1 MSYVKSVSGSDYR
14 FLVRGVMLYHTCPWL
29 NLLNGPLMFK
39 RRYVTLLPLFVLL
52 AACSSKPKPTETETT
67 TGTPSGGFLLEPQ
80 HNVMQM
86 GGDFANNPNAQQFI
100 DRMVNKHGFD
110 RQQLQEILSQ
120 AKRLD
125 SVLRLMDNQA
135 PTTSVKPPSGPNGAW
150 LRYRKKFITPDNV
163 QNGVVFWNQY
173 EDALNR
179 AWQVYGVP
187 PEIIVG
193 IIGVETRWGRVMGK
207 TRILDALA
215 TLSFNY
221 PRRAEYFSGELETFL
236 LMARD
241 EQDDPLNLK
250 GSFAG
255 AMGYGQFMPS
265 SYKQYA
271 VDFSGDGHINL
282 WDPVDA
288 IGSVANYFKA
298 HGWVKGDQVAVMAN
312 GQAPGLPNGFKTR
325 YSISQLAAAGL
336 TPQQPLGNHQ
346 QASLLLL
353 VMLIALVQTLRGK
366 IDQHRWVLKMALW
379 SLPLPWI
386 AIEAGWFMTE
396 FGRQPWAIQDILPTY
411 SAHSALTTGQL
422 AFSLIMI
429 VGLYTLFLIA
439 EVYLMQKYARLG
451 PSAMQSEQPTQQQ
464 G

>member
-52 AACSSKPKPTETETT
+52 AACSSKPKPTETDPT

-100 DRMVNKHGFD
+100 DKMVNKHGFD

-312 GQAPGLPNGFKTR
+312 GQAPGLPNGFKTK

-346 QASLLLL
+346 QASLLRLDVGTGYQYWYGL
-353 VMLIALVQTLRGK
+353 PNFYTITRYNHSTHYAMAVWQLGQAVALARVQ
-366 IDQHRWVLKMALW
+366 
-379 SLPLPWI
+379 
-386 AIEAGWFMTE
+386 
-396 FGRQPWAIQDILPTY
+396 
-411 SAHSALTTGQL
+411 
-422 AFSLIMI
+422 
-429 VGLYTLFLIA
+429 
-439 EVYLMQKYARLG
+439 
-451 PSAMQSEQPTQQQ
+451 
-464 G
+464 

>member
-14 FLVRGVMLYHTCPWL
+14 FLVRGGMLYHTCPWL

-100 DRMVNKHGFD
+100 DKMVNKHGFD

-163 QNGVVFWNQY
+163 QNGVIFWNQY

-346 QASLLLL
+346 QASLLRLDVGTGYQYWYGL
-353 VMLIALVQTLRGK
+353 PNFYTITRYNHSTHYAMAVWQLGQAVALARVQ
-366 IDQHRWVLKMALW
+366 
-379 SLPLPWI
+379 
-386 AIEAGWFMTE
+386 
-396 FGRQPWAIQDILPTY
+396 
-411 SAHSALTTGQL
+411 
-422 AFSLIMI
+422 
-429 VGLYTLFLIA
+429 
-439 EVYLMQKYARLG
+439 
-451 PSAMQSEQPTQQQ
+451 
-464 G
+464 

>member
-100 DRMVNKHGFD
+100 DKMVNKHGFD

-312 GQAPGLPNGFKTR
+312 GQAPGLPNGFKTK

-336 TPQQPLGNHQ
+336 TPQQPLSNHQ
-346 QASLLLL
+346 QASLLRLDVGTGYQYWYGL
-353 VMLIALVQTLRGK
+353 PNFYTITRYNHSTHYAMAVWQLGQAVALARVQ
-366 IDQHRWVLKMALW
+366 
-379 SLPLPWI
+379 
-386 AIEAGWFMTE
+386 
-396 FGRQPWAIQDILPTY
+396 
-411 SAHSALTTGQL
+411 
-422 AFSLIMI
+422 
-429 VGLYTLFLIA
+429 
-439 EVYLMQKYARLG
+439 
-451 PSAMQSEQPTQQQ
+451 
-464 G
+464 

>member
-1 MSYVKSVSGSDYR
+1 
-14 FLVRGVMLYHTCPWL
+14 MLYHTSPRL
-29 NLLNGPLMFK
+29 NLFNGCHTFK
-39 RRYVTLLPLFVLL
+39 RRYVALLPIFVLL

-100 DRMVNKHGFD
+100 DKMVNKHGFD

-346 QASLLLL
+346 QASLLRLDVGTGYQYWYGL
-353 VMLIALVQTLRGK
+353 PNFYTITRYNHSTHYAMAVWQLGQAVALARVQ
-366 IDQHRWVLKMALW
+366 
-379 SLPLPWI
+379 
-386 AIEAGWFMTE
+386 
-396 FGRQPWAIQDILPTY
+396 
-411 SAHSALTTGQL
+411 
-422 AFSLIMI
+422 
-429 VGLYTLFLIA
+429 
-439 EVYLMQKYARLG
+439 
-451 PSAMQSEQPTQQQ
+451 
-464 G
+464 

>member
-14 FLVRGVMLYHTCPWL
+14 FIVRGVMLYHTCPWL

-52 AACSSKPKPTETETT
+52 AACSSKPKPTETDTT

-100 DRMVNKHGFD
+100 DKMVNKHGFD

-346 QASLLLL
+346 QASLLRLDVGTGYQYWYGL
-353 VMLIALVQTLRGK
+353 PNFYTITRYNHSTHYAMAVWQLGQAVALARVQ
-366 IDQHRWVLKMALW
+366 
-379 SLPLPWI
+379 
-386 AIEAGWFMTE
+386 
-396 FGRQPWAIQDILPTY
+396 
-411 SAHSALTTGQL
+411 
-422 AFSLIMI
+422 
-429 VGLYTLFLIA
+429 
-439 EVYLMQKYARLG
+439 
-451 PSAMQSEQPTQQQ
+451 
-464 G
+464 

>member
-52 AACSSKPKPTETETT
+52 AACSSKPKPTETDTT

-80 HNVMQM
+80 HNVMLM

-100 DRMVNKHGFD
+100 DKMVNKHGFD
-110 RQQLQEILSQ
+110 RQQLQEIFSQ

-312 GQAPGLPNGFKTR
+312 GQAPGLPNGFKTK

-346 QASLLLL
+346 QASLLRLDVGTGYQYWYGL
-353 VMLIALVQTLRGK
+353 PNFYTITRYNHSTHYAMAVWQLGQAVALARVQ
-366 IDQHRWVLKMALW
+366 
-379 SLPLPWI
+379 
-386 AIEAGWFMTE
+386 
-396 FGRQPWAIQDILPTY
+396 
-411 SAHSALTTGQL
+411 
-422 AFSLIMI
+422 
-429 VGLYTLFLIA
+429 
-439 EVYLMQKYARLG
+439 
-451 PSAMQSEQPTQQQ
+451 
-464 G
+464 

>member
-325 YSISQLAAAGL
+325 YSISQLATAGL

-346 QASLLLL
+346 QASLLRLDVGTGYQYWYGL
-353 VMLIALVQTLRGK
+353 PNFYTITRYNHSTHYAMAVWQLGQAVALARVQ
-366 IDQHRWVLKMALW
+366 
-379 SLPLPWI
+379 
-386 AIEAGWFMTE
+386 
-396 FGRQPWAIQDILPTY
+396 
-411 SAHSALTTGQL
+411 
-422 AFSLIMI
+422 
-429 VGLYTLFLIA
+429 
-439 EVYLMQKYARLG
+439 
-451 PSAMQSEQPTQQQ
+451 
-464 G
+464 

>member
-52 AACSSKPKPTETETT
+52 AACSSKPKPTETDTT

-100 DRMVNKHGFD
+100 DKMVNKHGFD

-187 PEIIVG
+187 TEIIVG

-312 GQAPGLPNGFKTR
+312 GQAPGLPNGFKTK

-346 QASLLLL
+346 QASLLRLDVGTGYQYWYGL
-353 VMLIALVQTLRGK
+353 PNFYTITRYNHSTHYAMAVWQLGQAVALARVQ
-366 IDQHRWVLKMALW
+366 
-379 SLPLPWI
+379 
-386 AIEAGWFMTE
+386 
-396 FGRQPWAIQDILPTY
+396 
-411 SAHSALTTGQL
+411 
-422 AFSLIMI
+422 
-429 VGLYTLFLIA
+429 
-439 EVYLMQKYARLG
+439 
-451 PSAMQSEQPTQQQ
+451 
-464 G
+464 

>member
-52 AACSSKPKPTETETT
+52 AACSSKPKPTETDTT

-100 DRMVNKHGFD
+100 DKMVNKHGFD

-312 GQAPGLPNGFKTR
+312 GQAPGLPNGFKTK

-346 QASLLLL
+346 QASLLRLDVGTGYQYWYGL
-353 VMLIALVQTLRGK
+353 PNFYTITRYNHSTHYAMAALARVQ
-366 IDQHRWVLKMALW
+366 
-379 SLPLPWI
+379 
-386 AIEAGWFMTE
+386 
-396 FGRQPWAIQDILPTY
+396 
-411 SAHSALTTGQL
+411 
-422 AFSLIMI
+422 
-429 VGLYTLFLIA
+429 
-439 EVYLMQKYARLG
+439 
-451 PSAMQSEQPTQQQ
+451 
-464 G
+464 

>member
-187 PEIIVG
+187 SEIIVG

-346 QASLLLL
+346 QASLLRLDVGTGYQYWYGL
-353 VMLIALVQTLRGK
+353 PNFYTITRYNHSTHYAMAVWQLGQAVALARVQ
-366 IDQHRWVLKMALW
+366 
-379 SLPLPWI
+379 
-386 AIEAGWFMTE
+386 
-396 FGRQPWAIQDILPTY
+396 
-411 SAHSALTTGQL
+411 
-422 AFSLIMI
+422 
-429 VGLYTLFLIA
+429 
-439 EVYLMQKYARLG
+439 
-451 PSAMQSEQPTQQQ
+451 
-464 G
+464 

>member
-67 TGTPSGGFLLEPQ
+67 TGTPSGGFLLESQ

-100 DRMVNKHGFD
+100 DKMVNKHGFD

-312 GQAPGLPNGFKTR
+312 GQAPGLPNGFKTK

-346 QASLLLL
+346 QASLLRLDVGTGYQYWYGL
-353 VMLIALVQTLRGK
+353 PNFYTITRYNHSTHYAMAVWQLGQAVALARVQ
-366 IDQHRWVLKMALW
+366 
-379 SLPLPWI
+379 
-386 AIEAGWFMTE
+386 
-396 FGRQPWAIQDILPTY
+396 
-411 SAHSALTTGQL
+411 
-422 AFSLIMI
+422 
-429 VGLYTLFLIA
+429 
-439 EVYLMQKYARLG
+439 
-451 PSAMQSEQPTQQQ
+451 
-464 G
+464 

>member
-100 DRMVNKHGFD
+100 DKMVNKHGFD

-282 WDPVDA
+282 WDPA

-346 QASLLLL
+346 QASLLRLDVGTGYQYWYGL
-353 VMLIALVQTLRGK
+353 PNFYTITRYNHSTHYAMAVWQLGQAVALARVQ
-366 IDQHRWVLKMALW
+366 
-379 SLPLPWI
+379 
-386 AIEAGWFMTE
+386 
-396 FGRQPWAIQDILPTY
+396 
-411 SAHSALTTGQL
+411 
-422 AFSLIMI
+422 
-429 VGLYTLFLIA
+429 
-439 EVYLMQKYARLG
+439 
-451 PSAMQSEQPTQQQ
+451 
-464 G
+464 

>member
-14 FLVRGVMLYHTCPWL
+14 FLVRGGMLYHTCPWL

-100 DRMVNKHGFD
+100 DKMVNKHGFD

-221 PRRAEYFSGELETFL
+221 PRRAEYFSGELEPFL

-241 EQDDPLNLK
+241 EQDAPLNLK

-312 GQAPGLPNGFKTR
+312 GQAPGLPNGFKTK

-346 QASLLLL
+346 QASLLRLDVGTGYQYWYGL
-353 VMLIALVQTLRGK
+353 PNFYTITRYNHSTHYAMAVWQLGQAVALARVQ
-366 IDQHRWVLKMALW
+366 
-379 SLPLPWI
+379 
-386 AIEAGWFMTE
+386 
-396 FGRQPWAIQDILPTY
+396 
-411 SAHSALTTGQL
+411 
-422 AFSLIMI
+422 
-429 VGLYTLFLIA
+429 
-439 EVYLMQKYARLG
+439 
-451 PSAMQSEQPTQQQ
+451 
-464 G
+464 

>member
-52 AACSSKPKPTETETT
+52 AACSSKPKHTETETT

-100 DRMVNKHGFD
+100 DKMVNKHGFD

-346 QASLLLL
+346 QASLLRLDVGTGYQYWYGL
-353 VMLIALVQTLRGK
+353 PNFYTITRYNHSTHYAMAVWQLGQAVALARVQ
-366 IDQHRWVLKMALW
+366 
-379 SLPLPWI
+379 
-386 AIEAGWFMTE
+386 
-396 FGRQPWAIQDILPTY
+396 
-411 SAHSALTTGQL
+411 
-422 AFSLIMI
+422 
-429 VGLYTLFLIA
+429 
-439 EVYLMQKYARLG
+439 
-451 PSAMQSEQPTQQQ
+451 
-464 G
+464 

>member
-29 NLLNGPLMFK
+29 NLLNRPLMFK

-346 QASLLLL
+346 QASLLRLDVGTGYQYWYGL
-353 VMLIALVQTLRGK
+353 PNFYTITRYNHSTHYAMAVWQLGQAVALARVQ
-366 IDQHRWVLKMALW
+366 
-379 SLPLPWI
+379 
-386 AIEAGWFMTE
+386 
-396 FGRQPWAIQDILPTY
+396 
-411 SAHSALTTGQL
+411 
-422 AFSLIMI
+422 
-429 VGLYTLFLIA
+429 
-439 EVYLMQKYARLG
+439 
-451 PSAMQSEQPTQQQ
+451 
-464 G
+464 

>member
-52 AACSSKPKPTETETT
+52 AACSSKPKPTETDTT

-100 DRMVNKHGFD
+100 DKMVNKHGFD

-135 PTTSVKPPSGPNGAW
+135 PTTTVKPPSGPNGAW

-179 AWQVYGVP
+179 AWQVYGIP

-312 GQAPGLPNGFKTR
+312 GQAPGLPNGFKTK

-346 QASLLLL
+346 QASLLRLDVGTGYQYWYGL
-353 VMLIALVQTLRGK
+353 PNFYTITRYNHSTHYAMAVWQLGQAVALARVQ
-366 IDQHRWVLKMALW
+366 
-379 SLPLPWI
+379 
-386 AIEAGWFMTE
+386 
-396 FGRQPWAIQDILPTY
+396 
-411 SAHSALTTGQL
+411 
-422 AFSLIMI
+422 
-429 VGLYTLFLIA
+429 
-439 EVYLMQKYARLG
+439 
-451 PSAMQSEQPTQQQ
+451 
-464 G
+464 

>member
-100 DRMVNKHGFD
+100 DKMVNKHGFD

-150 LRYRKKFITPDNV
+150 LRYRKKLITPDNV

-346 QASLLLL
+346 QASLLRLDVGTGYQYWYGL
-353 VMLIALVQTLRGK
+353 PNFYTITRYNHSTHYAMAVWQLGQAVALARVQ
-366 IDQHRWVLKMALW
+366 
-379 SLPLPWI
+379 
-386 AIEAGWFMTE
+386 
-396 FGRQPWAIQDILPTY
+396 
-411 SAHSALTTGQL
+411 
-422 AFSLIMI
+422 
-429 VGLYTLFLIA
+429 
-439 EVYLMQKYARLG
+439 
-451 PSAMQSEQPTQQQ
+451 
-464 G
+464 

>member
-100 DRMVNKHGFD
+100 DKMVNKHGFD

-221 PRRAEYFSGELETFL
+221 QRRAEYFSGELETFL

-312 GQAPGLPNGFKTR
+312 GQAPGLPNGFKTK

-346 QASLLLL
+346 QASLLRLDVGTGYQYWYGL
-353 VMLIALVQTLRGK
+353 PNFYTITRYNHSTHYAMAVWQLGQAVALARVQ
-366 IDQHRWVLKMALW
+366 
-379 SLPLPWI
+379 
-386 AIEAGWFMTE
+386 
-396 FGRQPWAIQDILPTY
+396 
-411 SAHSALTTGQL
+411 
-422 AFSLIMI
+422 
-429 VGLYTLFLIA
+429 
-439 EVYLMQKYARLG
+439 
-451 PSAMQSEQPTQQQ
+451 
-464 G
+464 

>member
-14 FLVRGVMLYHTCPWL
+14 FLVRGGMLYHTCPWL

-39 RRYVTLLPLFVLL
+39 RRYVTLLPLFMLL

-67 TGTPSGGFLLEPQ
+67 TGTPSGFLLEPQ

-100 DRMVNKHGFD
+100 DKMVNKHGFD

-346 QASLLLL
+346 QASLLRLDVGTGYQYWYGL
-353 VMLIALVQTLRGK
+353 PNFYTITRYNHSTHYAMAVWQLGQAVALARVQ
-366 IDQHRWVLKMALW
+366 
-379 SLPLPWI
+379 
-386 AIEAGWFMTE
+386 
-396 FGRQPWAIQDILPTY
+396 
-411 SAHSALTTGQL
+411 
-422 AFSLIMI
+422 
-429 VGLYTLFLIA
+429 
-439 EVYLMQKYARLG
+439 
-451 PSAMQSEQPTQQQ
+451 
-464 G
+464 

>member
-14 FLVRGVMLYHTCPWL
+14 FLVRGGMLYHTCPWL

-52 AACSSKPKPTETETT
+52 AACSSKPKPTETDTT

-100 DRMVNKHGFD
+100 DKMVNKHGFD

-325 YSISQLAAAGL
+325 YSISQLATAGL

-346 QASLLLL
+346 QASLLRLDVGTGYQYWYGL
-353 VMLIALVQTLRGK
+353 PNFYTITRYNHSTHYAMAVWQLGQAVALARVQ
-366 IDQHRWVLKMALW
+366 
-379 SLPLPWI
+379 
-386 AIEAGWFMTE
+386 
-396 FGRQPWAIQDILPTY
+396 
-411 SAHSALTTGQL
+411 
-422 AFSLIMI
+422 
-429 VGLYTLFLIA
+429 
-439 EVYLMQKYARLG
+439 
-451 PSAMQSEQPTQQQ
+451 
-464 G
+464 

>member
-52 AACSSKPKPTETETT
+52 AACSSKPKPTDTDTT

-100 DRMVNKHGFD
+100 DKMVNKHGFD

-312 GQAPGLPNGFKTR
+312 GQAPGLPNGFKTK

-346 QASLLLL
+346 QASLLRLDVGTGYQYWYGL
-353 VMLIALVQTLRGK
+353 PNFYTITRYNHSTHYAMAVWQLGQAVALARVQ
-366 IDQHRWVLKMALW
+366 
-379 SLPLPWI
+379 
-386 AIEAGWFMTE
+386 
-396 FGRQPWAIQDILPTY
+396 
-411 SAHSALTTGQL
+411 
-422 AFSLIMI
+422 
-429 VGLYTLFLIA
+429 
-439 EVYLMQKYARLG
+439 
-451 PSAMQSEQPTQQQ
+451 
-464 G
+464 

>member
-52 AACSSKPKPTETETT
+52 AACSSKPKPTETDTT

-100 DRMVNKHGFD
+100 DKMVNKHGFD

-215 TLSFNY
+215 TLSFSY

-346 QASLLLL
+346 QASLLRLDVGTGYQYWYGL
-353 VMLIALVQTLRGK
+353 PNFYTITRYNHSTHYAMAVWQLGQAVALARVQ
-366 IDQHRWVLKMALW
+366 
-379 SLPLPWI
+379 
-386 AIEAGWFMTE
+386 
-396 FGRQPWAIQDILPTY
+396 
-411 SAHSALTTGQL
+411 
-422 AFSLIMI
+422 
-429 VGLYTLFLIA
+429 
-439 EVYLMQKYARLG
+439 
-451 PSAMQSEQPTQQQ
+451 
-464 G
+464 

>member
-52 AACSSKPKPTETETT
+52 AACSSKPKPTETDTT

-100 DRMVNKHGFD
+100 DKMVNKHGFD

-120 AKRLD
+120 AIRLD

-312 GQAPGLPNGFKTR
+312 GQAPGLPNGFKTK

-346 QASLLLL
+346 QASLLRLDVGTGYQYWYGL
-353 VMLIALVQTLRGK
+353 PNFYTITRYNHSTHYAMAVWQLGQAVALARVQ
-366 IDQHRWVLKMALW
+366 
-379 SLPLPWI
+379 
-386 AIEAGWFMTE
+386 
-396 FGRQPWAIQDILPTY
+396 
-411 SAHSALTTGQL
+411 
-422 AFSLIMI
+422 
-429 VGLYTLFLIA
+429 
-439 EVYLMQKYARLG
+439 
-451 PSAMQSEQPTQQQ
+451 
-464 G
+464 

>member
-100 DRMVNKHGFD
+100 DKMVNKHGFD

-236 LMARD
+236 LMVRD

-312 GQAPGLPNGFKTR
+312 GQAPGLPNGFKTK

-346 QASLLLL
+346 QASLLRLDVGTGYQYWYGL
-353 VMLIALVQTLRGK
+353 PNFYTITRYNHSTHYAMAVWQLGQAVALARVQ
-366 IDQHRWVLKMALW
+366 
-379 SLPLPWI
+379 
-386 AIEAGWFMTE
+386 
-396 FGRQPWAIQDILPTY
+396 
-411 SAHSALTTGQL
+411 
-422 AFSLIMI
+422 
-429 VGLYTLFLIA
+429 
-439 EVYLMQKYARLG
+439 
-451 PSAMQSEQPTQQQ
+451 
-464 G
+464 

>member
-100 DRMVNKHGFD
+100 DKMVNKHGFD

-179 AWQVYGVP
+179 AWQGYGVP

-346 QASLLLL
+346 QASLLRLDVGTGYQYWYGL
-353 VMLIALVQTLRGK
+353 PNFYTITRYNHSTHYAMAVWQLGQAVALARVQ
-366 IDQHRWVLKMALW
+366 
-379 SLPLPWI
+379 
-386 AIEAGWFMTE
+386 
-396 FGRQPWAIQDILPTY
+396 
-411 SAHSALTTGQL
+411 
-422 AFSLIMI
+422 
-429 VGLYTLFLIA
+429 
-439 EVYLMQKYARLG
+439 
-451 PSAMQSEQPTQQQ
+451 
-464 G
+464 